1 MIFLFQITFDNDSLL
16 RNTHNKLVVIMIEVI
31 EISKNFGKY
40 QAVSKVSFQV
50 QKSEVLGFLGPN
62 GAGKSTTMK
71 MLTGYFQPSSGDA
84 FICGHSVT
92 KQSIK
97 ARAEIGYLP
106 ESAPSYGEMQVEEFL
121 RFAGKVRGLNGER
134 LNFQIEKVLEETS
147 LKTVRNQLIET
158 LSKGYRQRTCL
169 AQSLLHDP
177 PVLLLDEPTDGLDPN
192 QKHEFRNLISQLKE
206 DRTILVS
213 THILEEVEAI
223 CSRAIILSEG
233 KIVGD
238 GTPEEL
244 LSRSIYHNAINLKIS
259 AQSNQDFQQILQEIP
274 SVEKVEIH
282 GTNHQTLKFLILP
295 KQGKSIL
302 EEVKERLDQNN
313 VKIVEMYVEKGRL
326 DEVFRQ
332 MTRMEAT

>member
-1 MIFLFQITFDNDSLL
+1 
-16 RNTHNKLVVIMIEVI
+16 MIEVI
-31 EISKNFGKY
+31 EISRNFGRF
-40 QAVSKVSFQV
+40 QAVSNVSFQV

-71 MLTGYFQPSSGDA
+71 MLTGYLQPSSGDA
-84 FICGHSVT
+84 LICGHSVT
-92 KQSIK
+92 KQSLK
-97 ARAEIGYLP
+97 ARAKIGYLP

-121 RFAGKVRGLNGER
+121 RFAGKVRGLTGGK
-134 LNFQIEKVLEETS
+134 LNSQIEKVLEDTS
-147 LKTVRNQLIET
+147 LQTVRKQLIET

-192 QKHEFRNLISQLKE
+192 QKYEVRKLISQLKE

-223 CSRAIILSEG
+223 CTRAIILSEG

-244 LSRSIYHNAINLKIS
+244 LSKSVYHNAINLKIS
-259 AQSNQDFQQILQEIP
+259 VKPDQNVQQILLGIP
-274 SVEKVEIH
+274 SVERVEIQSS
-282 GTNHQTLKFLILP
+282 NHQTLSFVVLA
-295 KQGKSIL
+295 KQGQPIL
-302 EEVKERLDQNN
+302 EEVKERLDQQN

-332 MTRMEAT
+332 MTIVEEA

>member
-1 MIFLFQITFDNDSLL
+1 
-16 RNTHNKLVVIMIEVI
+16 MIEVV
-31 EISKNFGKY
+31 EISRNFGRF
-40 QAVSKVSFQV
+40 QAVSNVSFQV

-71 MLTGYFQPSSGDA
+71 MLTGYLQPSSGDA
-84 FICGHSVT
+84 LICGHSVT
-92 KQSIK
+92 KQSLK
-97 ARAEIGYLP
+97 ARAKIGYLP

-121 RFAGKVRGLNGER
+121 RFAGKVRGLTGEK
-134 LNFQIEKVLEETS
+134 LNSQIEKVLEDTS
-147 LKTVRNQLIET
+147 LQTVRKQLIET

-192 QKHEFRNLISQLKE
+192 QKYEVRKLISQLKE

-223 CSRAIILSEG
+223 CTRAIILSEG

-244 LSRSIYHNAINLKIS
+244 LSKSVYHNAINLKIS
-259 AQSNQDFQQILQEIP
+259 VKPNQNVQQILLGIP
-274 SVEKVEIH
+274 SVERVEIQSS
-282 GTNHQTLKFLILP
+282 NHQTLSFVILA
-295 KQGKSIL
+295 KQGQPIL
-302 EEVKERLDQNN
+302 EEVKERLDQQN

-332 MTRMEAT
+332 MTIVEAA

>member
-1 MIFLFQITFDNDSLL
+1 
-16 RNTHNKLVVIMIEVI
+16 MIEVI
-31 EISKNFGKY
+31 EISRNFGKF

-50 QKSEVLGFLGPN
+50 QKGEVLGFLGPN

-71 MLTGYFQPSSGDA
+71 MLTGYLQPSSGDA

-121 RFAGKVRGLNGER
+121 RFAGKVRGLTGEK
-134 LNFQIEKVLEETS
+134 LNSQIEKVLEETS

-192 QKHEFRNLISQLKE
+192 QKHEVRKLISQLKE

-244 LSRSIYHNAINLKIS
+244 LSKSIYHNAINLKIS
-259 AQSNQDFQQILQEIP
+259 AQSNQDFQQILLEIP

-313 VKIVEMYVEKGRL
+313 VKILEMYVEKGRL

-332 MTRMEAT
+332 MTTREAA

>member
-1 MIFLFQITFDNDSLL
+1 
-16 RNTHNKLVVIMIEVI
+16 MIEVV
-31 EISKNFGKY
+31 EISRNFGKF
-40 QAVSKVSFQV
+40 QAVNNVSFQV

-71 MLTGYFQPSSGDA
+71 MLTGYLQPSSGDA
-84 FICGHSVT
+84 LICGHSVT
-92 KQSIK
+92 KQSLK
-97 ARAEIGYLP
+97 ARAKIGYLP

-121 RFAGKVRGLNGER
+121 RFVGKVRGLTGGK
-134 LNFQIEKVLEETS
+134 LNSQIEKVLENTS
-147 LKTVRNQLIET
+147 LETVRKQLIET

-177 PVLLLDEPTDGLDPN
+177 TVLLLDEPTDGLDPN
-192 QKHEFRNLISQLKE
+192 QKYEVRKLISQLKE

-223 CSRAIILSEG
+223 CTRAIILSEG

-244 LSRSIYHNAINLKIS
+244 LSKSVYHNAINLKIS
-259 AQSNQDFQQILQEIP
+259 VKPNQNVQQILLGIP
-274 SVEKVEIH
+274 SVERVESH
-282 GTNHQTLKFLILP
+282 SSNHQTLSFVILA
-295 KQGKSIL
+295 KQGKPIL
-302 EEVKERLDQNN
+302 EEVKERLDQQN
-313 VKIVEMYVEKGRL
+313 VKILEMYVEKGRL

-332 MTRMEAT
+332 MTTVEAA

>member
-1 MIFLFQITFDNDSLL
+1 
-16 RNTHNKLVVIMIEVI
+16 MIEVV
-31 EISKNFGKY
+31 EISRNFGRF
-40 QAVSKVSFQV
+40 QAVSNVSFQV

-71 MLTGYFQPSSGDA
+71 MLTGYLQPSSGDA
-84 FICGHSVT
+84 LICGHSVT
-92 KQSIK
+92 KQSLK
-97 ARAEIGYLP
+97 ARAKIGYLP

-121 RFAGKVRGLNGER
+121 RFAGKVRGLTGGK
-134 LNFQIEKVLEETS
+134 LNSQIEKVIEDTS
-147 LKTVRNQLIET
+147 LETVRKQLIET

-177 PVLLLDEPTDGLDPN
+177 TVLLLDEPTDGLDPN
-192 QKHEFRNLISQLKE
+192 QKFEVRKLISQLKE

-223 CSRAIILSEG
+223 CTRAIILSEG

-244 LSRSIYHNAINLKIS
+244 LSKSVYHNAINLKIS
-259 AQSNQDFQQILQEIP
+259 VKPNQNVQQILLGIP
-274 SVEKVEIH
+274 SIERVEIQSS
-282 GTNHQTLKFLILP
+282 NHQTLSFVILA
-295 KQGKSIL
+295 KQGKPIL
-302 EEVKERLDQNN
+302 EEVKERLDQQNI
-313 VKIVEMYVEKGRL
+313 KIVEMYVEKGRL

-332 MTRMEAT
+332 MTRVEAA

>member
-1 MIFLFQITFDNDSLL
+1 MN
-16 RNTHNKLVVIMIEVI
+16 N
-31 EISKNFGKY
+31 
-40 QAVSKVSFQV
+40 VSFRV

-71 MLTGYFQPSSGDA
+71 MLTGYLQPSSGDA
-84 FICGHSVT
+84 LICGHSVT
-92 KQSIK
+92 KQSLK
-97 ARAEIGYLP
+97 ARAKIGYLP
-106 ESAPSYGEMQVEEFL
+106 ESASSYGEMQVEEFL
-121 RFAGKVRGLNGER
+121 RFAGKVKGLTGGK
-134 LNFQIEKVLEETS
+134 LNSQIEKVLEDTS
-147 LKTVRNQLIET
+147 LKTVRKQLIET

-169 AQSLLHDP
+169 VQSLLHDP

-192 QKHEFRNLISQLKE
+192 QKYEVRKLINQLKA

-223 CSRAIILSEG
+223 CTRAIILSEG

-244 LSRSIYHNAINLKIS
+244 LSKSIYHNAINLKIRVKP
-259 AQSNQDFQQILQEIP
+259 NQNLQQILLGIP
-274 SVEKVEIH
+274 SVEKVEIQSS
-282 GTNHQTLKFLILP
+282 NHQTLSFIILA
-295 KQGKSIL
+295 KQGKLIL

-332 MTRMEAT
+332 MTIMEET

>member
-1 MIFLFQITFDNDSLL
+1 
-16 RNTHNKLVVIMIEVI
+16 MIEVV
-31 EISKNFGKY
+31 EISRNFGKF
-40 QAVSKVSFQV
+40 QAVNNVSFQV

-71 MLTGYFQPSSGDA
+71 MLTGYLQPSSGDA
-84 FICGHSVT
+84 LICGHSVT
-92 KQSIK
+92 KQSLK
-97 ARAEIGYLP
+97 ARAKIGYLP

-121 RFAGKVRGLNGER
+121 RFAGKVRGLTGEK
-134 LNFQIEKVLEETS
+134 LNSQIEKVLEDTS
-147 LKTVRNQLIET
+147 LQTVRKQLIET

-192 QKHEFRNLISQLKE
+192 QKFEVRKLISQLKE

-223 CSRAIILSEG
+223 CTRAIILSEG

-244 LSRSIYHNAINLKIS
+244 LSKSVYHNAINLKIS
-259 AQSNQDFQQILQEIP
+259 VKPNQNVQQILLGIP
-274 SVEKVEIH
+274 SIERVEIQSF
-282 GTNHQTLKFLILP
+282 NHQTLSLVILA
-295 KQGKSIL
+295 KQGKPIL
-302 EEVKERLDQNN
+302 EEVKECLDQNN

-332 MTRMEAT
+332 MTIVEAA

>member
-1 MIFLFQITFDNDSLL
+1 
-16 RNTHNKLVVIMIEVI
+16 MIEVV
-31 EISKNFGKY
+31 EISRNFGKF
-40 QAVSKVSFQV
+40 QAVSNVSFQV

-71 MLTGYFQPSSGDA
+71 MLTGYLQPSSGDA
-84 FICGHSVT
+84 LICGHSVT
-92 KQSIK
+92 KQSLK
-97 ARAEIGYLP
+97 ARAKIGYLP

-121 RFAGKVRGLNGER
+121 RFAGKVRGLTGGK
-134 LNFQIEKVLEETS
+134 LNAQIEKVLEDTS
-147 LKTVRNQLIET
+147 LQTVRKQLIET

-192 QKHEFRNLISQLKE
+192 QKYEVRKLISQLKE

-223 CSRAIILSEG
+223 CTRAIILSEG

-244 LSRSIYHNAINLKIS
+244 LSKSVYHNAINLKIS
-259 AQSNQDFQQILQEIP
+259 VKPDQNVQQILLGIP
-274 SVEKVEIH
+274 SVERVEIQSS
-282 GTNHQTLKFLILP
+282 NHQTLSFVVLA
-295 KQGKSIL
+295 KQGQPIL
-302 EEVKERLDQNN
+302 EEVKERLDQQN

-332 MTRMEAT
+332 MTIVEAA

>member
-1 MIFLFQITFDNDSLL
+1 
-16 RNTHNKLVVIMIEVI
+16 MIEVV
-31 EISKNFGKY
+31 EISRNFGRF
-40 QAVSKVSFQV
+40 QAVNNVSFQV

-71 MLTGYFQPSSGDA
+71 MLTGYLQPSSGDA
-84 FICGHSVT
+84 LICGHSVT
-92 KQSIK
+92 KQSLK
-97 ARAEIGYLP
+97 ARAKIGYLP

-121 RFAGKVRGLNGER
+121 RFAGKVRGLTGEK
-134 LNFQIEKVLEETS
+134 LNSQIEKVLEDTS
-147 LKTVRNQLIET
+147 LQTVRKQLIET

-192 QKHEFRNLISQLKE
+192 QKYEVRKLISQLKE

-223 CSRAIILSEG
+223 CTRAIILSEG

-244 LSRSIYHNAINLKIS
+244 LSKSIYHNAINLKICVKH
-259 AQSNQDFQQILQEIP
+259 NQNVQQILLGIP
-274 SVEKVEIH
+274 SVERVEIH
-282 GTNHQTLKFLILP
+282 GSNHQTLSFVILA
-295 KQGKSIL
+295 KQGKPIL
-302 EEVKERLDQNN
+302 EEVKERLDQHN

-332 MTRMEAT
+332 MTIVEAT

>member
-1 MIFLFQITFDNDSLL
+1 
-16 RNTHNKLVVIMIEVI
+16 MIEVI
-31 EISKNFGKY
+31 EISRNFGRF
-40 QAVSKVSFQV
+40 QAVSNVSFQV

-71 MLTGYFQPSSGDA
+71 MLTGYLQPSSGDA
-84 FICGHSVT
+84 LICGHSVT
-92 KQSIK
+92 KQSLK
-97 ARAEIGYLP
+97 ARAKIGYLP

-121 RFAGKVRGLNGER
+121 RFAGKVRGLTGEK
-134 LNFQIEKVLEETS
+134 LNSQIEKVLEDTS
-147 LKTVRNQLIET
+147 LQTVRKQLIET

-192 QKHEFRNLISQLKE
+192 QKYEVRKLISQLKE

-223 CSRAIILSEG
+223 CTRAIILSEG

-244 LSRSIYHNAINLKIS
+244 LSKSVYHNAINLKIS
-259 AQSNQDFQQILQEIP
+259 VKPNQNVQQILLGIP
-274 SVEKVEIH
+274 SVERVEIQSS
-282 GTNHQTLKFLILP
+282 NHQTLSFVILA
-295 KQGKSIL
+295 KQGQPIL
-302 EEVKERLDQNN
+302 EEVKERLDQQN

-332 MTRMEAT
+332 MTIVEAA

>member
-1 MIFLFQITFDNDSLL
+1 
-16 RNTHNKLVVIMIEVI
+16 MIEVI
-31 EISKNFGKY
+31 EISRNFGRF
-40 QAVSKVSFQV
+40 QAVSNVSFQV

-71 MLTGYFQPSSGDA
+71 MLTGYLQPSSGDA
-84 FICGHSVT
+84 LICGHSVT
-92 KQSIK
+92 KQSLK
-97 ARAEIGYLP
+97 ARAKIGYLP

-121 RFAGKVRGLNGER
+121 RFAGKVRGLTGGK
-134 LNFQIEKVLEETS
+134 LNSQIEKVLEDTS
-147 LKTVRNQLIET
+147 LQTVRKQLIET

-192 QKHEFRNLISQLKE
+192 QKYEVRKLISQLKE

-223 CSRAIILSEG
+223 CTRAIILSEG

-244 LSRSIYHNAINLKIS
+244 LSKSVYHNAINLKIS
-259 AQSNQDFQQILQEIP
+259 VKPNQNVQQILLGIP
-274 SVEKVEIH
+274 SVERVEIQSS
-282 GTNHQTLKFLILP
+282 NHQTLSFVILA
-295 KQGKSIL
+295 KQGQPIL
-302 EEVKERLDQNN
+302 EEVKEHLDQQN

-332 MTRMEAT
+332 MTIVEAA

>member
-1 MIFLFQITFDNDSLL
+1 
-16 RNTHNKLVVIMIEVI
+16 MIEVI
-31 EISKNFGKY
+31 EISRNFGRF
-40 QAVSKVSFQV
+40 QAVSNVSFQV

-71 MLTGYFQPSSGDA
+71 MLTGYLQPSSGDA
-84 FICGHSVT
+84 LICGHSVT
-92 KQSIK
+92 KQSLK
-97 ARAEIGYLP
+97 ARAKIGYLP

-121 RFAGKVRGLNGER
+121 RFAGKVRGLTGEK
-134 LNFQIEKVLEETS
+134 LNSQIDKVLEDTS
-147 LKTVRNQLIET
+147 LQTVRKQLIET

-177 PVLLLDEPTDGLDPN
+177 LVLLLDEPTDGLDPN
-192 QKHEFRNLISQLKE
+192 QKYEVRKLISQLKE

-223 CSRAIILSEG
+223 CTRAIILSEG

-244 LSRSIYHNAINLKIS
+244 LSKSVYHNAINLKIS
-259 AQSNQDFQQILQEIP
+259 VKPNQNVQQILLGIP
-274 SVEKVEIH
+274 SVQRVEIQSS
-282 GTNHQTLKFLILP
+282 NYQTLSFVVLA
-295 KQGKSIL
+295 KQGQPIL
-302 EEVKERLDQNN
+302 EEVKERLDQQN

-332 MTRMEAT
+332 MTIVEAA

>member
-1 MIFLFQITFDNDSLL
+1 
-16 RNTHNKLVVIMIEVI
+16 MIEVI
-31 EISKNFGKY
+31 EISRNFGRF
-40 QAVSKVSFQV
+40 QAVSNVSFQV

-71 MLTGYFQPSSGDA
+71 MLTGYLQPSSGDA
-84 FICGHSVT
+84 LICGHSVT
-92 KQSIK
+92 KQSLK
-97 ARAEIGYLP
+97 ARAKIGYLP

-121 RFAGKVRGLNGER
+121 RFAGKVRGLTGEK
-134 LNFQIEKVLEETS
+134 LNSQIEKVLEDTS
-147 LKTVRNQLIET
+147 LQTVRKQLIET

-192 QKHEFRNLISQLKE
+192 QKYEVRKLISQLKE

-223 CSRAIILSEG
+223 CTRAIILSEG

-244 LSRSIYHNAINLKIS
+244 LSKSVYHNAINLKIS
-259 AQSNQDFQQILQEIP
+259 VKPDQNVQQILLGIP
-274 SVEKVEIH
+274 SVERVEIQSS
-282 GTNHQTLKFLILP
+282 NHQTLSFVILA
-295 KQGKSIL
+295 KQGQPIL
-302 EEVKERLDQNN
+302 EEVKERLDQQN

-332 MTRMEAT
+332 MTIVEAA

>member
-1 MIFLFQITFDNDSLL
+1 
-16 RNTHNKLVVIMIEVI
+16 MIEAI
-31 EISKNFGKY
+31 EISRSFGRF
-40 QAVSKVSFQV
+40 QAVNNVSFKV

-71 MLTGYFQPSSGDA
+71 MLTGYLQPSSGDA
-84 FICGHSVT
+84 LICGHSVT
-92 KQSIK
+92 KQSLK
-97 ARAEIGYLP
+97 ARAKIGYLP

-121 RFAGKVRGLNGER
+121 RFAGKVRGLTGEK
-134 LNFQIEKVLEETS
+134 LNSQIEKVLEDTS
-147 LKTVRNQLIET
+147 LQTVRKQLIET

-192 QKHEFRNLISQLKE
+192 QKFEVRKLISQLKE

-223 CSRAIILSEG
+223 CTRAIILSEG

-244 LSRSIYHNAINLKIS
+244 LSKSVYHNAINLKIS
-259 AQSNQDFQQILQEIP
+259 VKPNQNVQQILLGIP
-274 SVEKVEIH
+274 SVERVEIQSS
-282 GTNHQTLKFLILP
+282 NHQTLSFVILA
-295 KQGKSIL
+295 KQGQPIL
-302 EEVKERLDQNN
+302 EEVKERLDQQNI
-313 VKIVEMYVEKGRL
+313 KIVEMYVEKGRL

-332 MTRMEAT
+332 MTIVEAA

>member
-1 MIFLFQITFDNDSLL
+1 
-16 RNTHNKLVVIMIEVI
+16 MIEVI
-31 EISKNFGKY
+31 EISRNFGRF
-40 QAVSKVSFQV
+40 QAVSNVSFQV

-71 MLTGYFQPSSGDA
+71 MLTGYLQPSSGDA
-84 FICGHSVT
+84 LICGHSVT
-92 KQSIK
+92 KQSLK
-97 ARAEIGYLP
+97 ARAKIGYLP

-121 RFAGKVRGLNGER
+121 RFAGKVRGLTGGK
-134 LNFQIEKVLEETS
+134 LNSQIEKVLEDTS
-147 LKTVRNQLIET
+147 LQTVRKQLIET

-192 QKHEFRNLISQLKE
+192 QKYEVRKLISQLKE

-223 CSRAIILSEG
+223 CTRAIILSEG

-244 LSRSIYHNAINLKIS
+244 LSKSVYHNAINLKIS
-259 AQSNQDFQQILQEIP
+259 VKPDQNVQQILLGIP
-274 SVEKVEIH
+274 SVERVEIQSS
-282 GTNHQTLKFLILP
+282 NHQTLSFVILA
-295 KQGKSIL
+295 KQGQPIL
-302 EEVKERLDQNN
+302 EEVKERLDQQN

-332 MTRMEAT
+332 MTIVEAA

>member
-1 MIFLFQITFDNDSLL
+1 
-16 RNTHNKLVVIMIEVI
+16 MIEVI
-31 EISKNFGKY
+31 EISRNFGRF
-40 QAVSKVSFQV
+40 QAVSNVSFQV

-71 MLTGYFQPSSGDA
+71 MLTGYLQPSSGDA
-84 FICGHSVT
+84 LICGHSVT
-92 KQSIK
+92 KQSLK
-97 ARAEIGYLP
+97 ARAKIGYLP

-121 RFAGKVRGLNGER
+121 RFAGKVRGLTGGK
-134 LNFQIEKVLEETS
+134 LNSQIEKVLEDTS
-147 LKTVRNQLIET
+147 LQTVRKQLIET

-192 QKHEFRNLISQLKE
+192 QKYEVRKLISQLKE

-223 CSRAIILSEG
+223 CTRAIILSEG

-244 LSRSIYHNAINLKIS
+244 LSKSVYHNAINLKIS
-259 AQSNQDFQQILQEIP
+259 VKPDQNVQQILLGIP
-274 SVEKVEIH
+274 SVERVEIQSS
-282 GTNHQTLKFLILP
+282 NYQTLSFVVLA
-295 KQGKSIL
+295 KQGQPIL
-302 EEVKERLDQNN
+302 EEVKERLDQQN

-332 MTRMEAT
+332 MTIVEAA

>member
-1 MIFLFQITFDNDSLL
+1 
-16 RNTHNKLVVIMIEVI
+16 MIEVI
-31 EISKNFGKY
+31 EISRNFGKF
-40 QAVSKVSFQV
+40 QAVNKVSFQV
-50 QKSEVLGFLGPN
+50 RKSEVLGFLGPN

-71 MLTGYFQPSSGDA
+71 MLTGYLQPSSGDA
-84 FICGHSVT
+84 LICGLSVT

-97 ARAEIGYLP
+97 ARAQIGYLP

-121 RFAGKVRGLNGER
+121 RFAGKVRRLKGKR
-134 LNFQIEKVLEETS
+134 LNSQIEKVLEETS

-169 AQSLLHDP
+169 AQALLHDP

-192 QKHEFRNLISQLKE
+192 QKHEVRKLINQLKQ

-223 CSRAIILSEG
+223 CSRAIIISEG

-238 GTPEEL
+238 GTPKDL

-259 AQSNQDFQQILQEIP
+259 AQSNQDVQQILLGIP
-274 SVEKVEIH
+274 SVDKVEIH
-282 GTNHQTLKFLILP
+282 GSNRQTLGFVILA
-295 KQGKSIL
+295 KQGKPIL

-313 VKIVEMYVEKGRL
+313 VKIAEIHVEKGRL

-332 MTRMEAT
+332 MTAMEAL

>member
-1 MIFLFQITFDNDSLL
+1 
-16 RNTHNKLVVIMIEVI
+16 MIEVI
-31 EISKNFGKY
+31 EISRNFGKL
-40 QAVSKVSFQV
+40 QAVNKVSFQV
-50 QKSEVLGFLGPN
+50 RKSEVLGFLGPN

-71 MLTGYFQPSSGDA
+71 MLTGYLQPSSGDA
-84 FICGHSVT
+84 LICGLSVT

-97 ARAEIGYLP
+97 ARAQIGYLP

-121 RFAGKVRGLNGER
+121 RFAGKVRKLKGKR
-134 LNFQIEKVLEETS
+134 LNSQIEKVLEETS

-169 AQSLLHDP
+169 AQALLHDP

-192 QKHEFRNLISQLKE
+192 QKHEVRKLINQLKQ

-238 GTPEEL
+238 GTPKDL

-259 AQSNQDFQQILQEIP
+259 AQSNQDVQQILLGIP
-274 SVEKVEIH
+274 SVDKVEIH
-282 GTNHQTLKFLILP
+282 GSNRQTLGFVILA
-295 KQGKSIL
+295 KQGKPIL

-313 VKIVEMYVEKGRL
+313 VKIAEIHVEKGRL

-332 MTRMEAT
+332 MTAMEAL

>member
-1 MIFLFQITFDNDSLL
+1 
-16 RNTHNKLVVIMIEVI
+16 MIEVVK
-31 EISKNFGKY
+31 ISRNFGRF
-40 QAVSKVSFQV
+40 QAVSNVSFQV

-71 MLTGYFQPSSGDA
+71 MLTGYLQPSSGDA
-84 FICGHSVT
+84 LICGHSVT

-97 ARAEIGYLP
+97 ARAKIGYLP

-121 RFAGKVRGLNGER
+121 RFAGKVRGLTGEK
-134 LNFQIEKVLEETS
+134 LNSQIEKVLEDTS
-147 LKTVRNQLIET
+147 LQTVRKQLIET

-192 QKHEFRNLISQLKE
+192 QKFEVRKLISQLKE

-223 CSRAIILSEG
+223 CTRAIILSEG

-244 LSRSIYHNAINLKIS
+244 LSKSIYHNAINLKIS
-259 AQSNQDFQQILQEIP
+259 VKPNQNVQQILLGIP
-274 SVEKVEIH
+274 SVERVEIQSS
-282 GTNHQTLKFLILP
+282 NHQTLSFVILA
-295 KQGKSIL
+295 KQGQPIL
-302 EEVKERLDQNN
+302 EEVKERLDQQNI
-313 VKIVEMYVEKGRL
+313 KIVEMYVEKGRL

-332 MTRMEAT
+332 MTTVEAA

>member
-1 MIFLFQITFDNDSLL
+1 
-16 RNTHNKLVVIMIEVI
+16 MIEVI
-31 EISKNFGKY
+31 EISRNFGKF

-71 MLTGYFQPSSGDA
+71 MLTGYLQPSSGDA

-121 RFAGKVRGLNGER
+121 RFAGKVRGLTGER
-134 LNFQIEKVLEETS
+134 LNSQIEKVLEETS

-177 PVLLLDEPTDGLDPN
+177 PVLLFPN
-192 QKHEFRNLISQLKE
+192 QKHEVRKLISQLKE

-244 LSRSIYHNAINLKIS
+244 LSKSIYHNAINLKIS
-259 AQSNQDFQQILQEIP
+259 VQSNQDVQGILQGIP
-274 SVEKVEIH
+274 SVEKVEIQSS
-282 GTNHQTLKFLILP
+282 NHQTLSFVILA
-295 KQGKSIL
+295 KQGQPIL
-302 EEVKERLDQNN
+302 EEVKERLDQQN

-332 MTRMEAT
+332 MTLVEAA

>member
-1 MIFLFQITFDNDSLL
+1 
-16 RNTHNKLVVIMIEVI
+16 MIEVI
-31 EISKNFGKY
+31 EISRNFGRF
-40 QAVSKVSFQV
+40 QAVSNVSFQV

-71 MLTGYFQPSSGDA
+71 MLTGYLQPSSGDA
-84 FICGHSVT
+84 LICGHSVT
-92 KQSIK
+92 KQSLK
-97 ARAEIGYLP
+97 ARAKIGYLP

-121 RFAGKVRGLNGER
+121 RFAGKVRGLTGEK
-134 LNFQIEKVLEETS
+134 LNSQIEKVLEDTS
-147 LKTVRNQLIET
+147 LQTVRKQLIET

-192 QKHEFRNLISQLKE
+192 QKFEVRKLISQLKE

-223 CSRAIILSEG
+223 CTRAIILSEG

-244 LSRSIYHNAINLKIS
+244 LSKSVYHNAINLKIS
-259 AQSNQDFQQILQEIP
+259 VKPNQNVQQILLGIP
-274 SVEKVEIH
+274 SVERVEIRSS
-282 GTNHQTLKFLILP
+282 NYQTLSFVVLT
-295 KQGKSIL
+295 KQGQPIL
-302 EEVKERLDQNN
+302 EEVKERLDQQN

-332 MTRMEAT
+332 MTIVEAA

>member
-1 MIFLFQITFDNDSLL
+1 
-16 RNTHNKLVVIMIEVI
+16 MIEVI
-31 EISKNFGKY
+31 EISRNFGRF
-40 QAVSKVSFQV
+40 QAVSNVSFQV

-71 MLTGYFQPSSGDA
+71 MLTGYLQPSSGDA
-84 FICGHSVT
+84 LICGHSVT
-92 KQSIK
+92 KQSLK
-97 ARAEIGYLP
+97 ARAKIGYLP

-121 RFAGKVRGLNGER
+121 RFAGKVRGLTGGK
-134 LNFQIEKVLEETS
+134 LNSQIEKVLEDTS
-147 LKTVRNQLIET
+147 LQTVRKQLIET

-192 QKHEFRNLISQLKE
+192 QKYEVRKLISQLKE

-223 CSRAIILSEG
+223 CTRAIILSEG

-244 LSRSIYHNAINLKIS
+244 LSKSVYHNAINLKIS
-259 AQSNQDFQQILQEIP
+259 VKPDQNVQRILLGIP
-274 SVEKVEIH
+274 SVERVEIQSS
-282 GTNHQTLKFLILP
+282 NHQTLSFVVLA
-295 KQGKSIL
+295 KQGQPIL
-302 EEVKERLDQNN
+302 EEVKERLDQQN

-332 MTRMEAT
+332 MTIVEAA

>member
-1 MIFLFQITFDNDSLL
+1 
-16 RNTHNKLVVIMIEVI
+16 MIEVV
-31 EISKNFGKY
+31 EISRNFGKF
-40 QAVSKVSFQV
+40 QAVSNVSFQV

-71 MLTGYFQPSSGDA
+71 MLTGYLQPSSGDA
-84 FICGHSVT
+84 LICGHSVT
-92 KQSIK
+92 KQSLK
-97 ARAEIGYLP
+97 ARAKIGYLP

-121 RFAGKVRGLNGER
+121 RFAGKVRGLTGEK
-134 LNFQIEKVLEETS
+134 LNSQIEKVLEDTS
-147 LKTVRNQLIET
+147 LQTVRKQLIET

-192 QKHEFRNLISQLKE
+192 QKYEVRKLISQLKE

-223 CSRAIILSEG
+223 CTRAIILSEG

-244 LSRSIYHNAINLKIS
+244 LSKSVYHNAINLKIS
-259 AQSNQDFQQILQEIP
+259 VKPNQNVQQILLGIP
-274 SVEKVEIH
+274 SVERVEIQSS
-282 GTNHQTLKFLILP
+282 NYQTLSFVVLA
-295 KQGKSIL
+295 KQGQPIL
-302 EEVKERLDQNN
+302 EEVKEHLDQQN

-332 MTRMEAT
+332 MTIVEAA

>member
-1 MIFLFQITFDNDSLL
+1 
-16 RNTHNKLVVIMIEVI
+16 MIEVI
-31 EISKNFGKY
+31 EISRNFERF
-40 QAVSKVSFQV
+40 QAVSNVSFQV
-50 QKSEVLGFLGPN
+50 QKCEVLGFLGAN

-71 MLTGYFQPSSGDA
+71 MLTGYLQPSSGDA
-84 FICGHSVT
+84 LICGHSVT
-92 KQSIK
+92 KQSLK
-97 ARAEIGYLP
+97 ARAKIGYLP

-121 RFAGKVRGLNGER
+121 RFAGKVRGLTGGK
-134 LNFQIEKVLEETS
+134 LNSQIEKVLEDTS
-147 LKTVRNQLIET
+147 LQTVRKQLIET

-192 QKHEFRNLISQLKE
+192 QKYEVRKLISQLKE

-223 CSRAIILSEG
+223 CTRAIILSEG

-244 LSRSIYHNAINLKIS
+244 LSKSVYHNAINLKIS
-259 AQSNQDFQQILQEIP
+259 VKPNPNVQQILLGIP
-274 SVEKVEIH
+274 SVERVEIQSS
-282 GTNHQTLKFLILP
+282 NHQTLSFVILA
-295 KQGKSIL
+295 KQGQPIL
-302 EEVKERLDQNN
+302 EEVKERLDQQN

-332 MTRMEAT
+332 MTIVEAA

>member
-1 MIFLFQITFDNDSLL
+1 
-16 RNTHNKLVVIMIEVI
+16 MIEVI
-31 EISKNFGKY
+31 EISRNFGRF
-40 QAVSKVSFQV
+40 QAVSNVSFQV

-71 MLTGYFQPSSGDA
+71 MLTGYLQPSSGDA
-84 FICGHSVT
+84 LICGHSVT
-92 KQSIK
+92 KQSLK
-97 ARAEIGYLP
+97 ARAKIGYLP

-121 RFAGKVRGLNGER
+121 RFAGKVRGLTGEK
-134 LNFQIEKVLEETS
+134 LNSQNDKVLEDTS
-147 LKTVRNQLIET
+147 LQTVRKQLIET

-192 QKHEFRNLISQLKE
+192 QKYEVRKLISQLKE
-206 DRTILVS
+206 DRTILIS

-223 CSRAIILSEG
+223 CTRAIILSEG

-244 LSRSIYHNAINLKIS
+244 LSKSVYHNAINLKIS
-259 AQSNQDFQQILQEIP
+259 VKPDQNVQRILLGIP
-274 SVEKVEIH
+274 SVERVEIQSS
-282 GTNHQTLKFLILP
+282 NYQTLSFVVLA
-295 KQGKSIL
+295 KQGQPIL
-302 EEVKERLDQNN
+302 EEVKERLDQQN

-332 MTRMEAT
+332 MTIVEAA

>member
-1 MIFLFQITFDNDSLL
+1 
-16 RNTHNKLVVIMIEVI
+16 MIEVV
-31 EISKNFGKY
+31 EISKNFGKF
-40 QAVSKVSFQV
+40 QAVSNVSFQV

-71 MLTGYFQPSSGDA
+71 MLTGYLQPSSGDA
-84 FICGHSVT
+84 LICGHSVT
-92 KQSIK
+92 KQSLK
-97 ARAEIGYLP
+97 ARAKIGYLP

-121 RFAGKVRGLNGER
+121 RFAGKVRGLTGGK
-134 LNFQIEKVLEETS
+134 LNSQIEKVLEDTS
-147 LKTVRNQLIET
+147 LQNVSKQLIET

-192 QKHEFRNLISQLKE
+192 QKFEVRKLISQLKE

-223 CSRAIILSEG
+223 CTRAIILSEG

-244 LSRSIYHNAINLKIS
+244 LSKSVYHNAINLKIS
-259 AQSNQDFQQILQEIP
+259 VKPNQNVQQILLGIP
-274 SVEKVEIH
+274 SVERVEIQSS
-282 GTNHQTLKFLILP
+282 NYQTLSFVVLA
-295 KQGKSIL
+295 KQGQPIL
-302 EEVKERLDQNN
+302 EEVKELLDQQN

-332 MTRMEAT
+332 MTIVEAA

>member
-1 MIFLFQITFDNDSLL
+1 
-16 RNTHNKLVVIMIEVI
+16 MIEVV
-31 EISKNFGKY
+31 EISRNFGRF
-40 QAVSKVSFQV
+40 QAVSNVSFQV

-71 MLTGYFQPSSGDA
+71 MLTGYLQPSSGDA
-84 FICGHSVT
+84 LICGHSVT
-92 KQSIK
+92 KQSLK
-97 ARAEIGYLP
+97 ARAKIGYLP

-121 RFAGKVRGLNGER
+121 RFAGKVRGLTGEK
-134 LNFQIEKVLEETS
+134 LNSQIEKVLEDTS
-147 LKTVRNQLIET
+147 LQTVRKQLIET

-192 QKHEFRNLISQLKE
+192 QKYEVRKLISQLKE

-223 CSRAIILSEG
+223 CTRAIILSEG

-244 LSRSIYHNAINLKIS
+244 LSKSVYHNAINLKIRVKPD
-259 AQSNQDFQQILQEIP
+259 QNVQRILLGIP
-274 SVEKVEIH
+274 SVERVEIQSS
-282 GTNHQTLKFLILP
+282 NYQTLSFVVLA
-295 KQGKSIL
+295 KQGQPIL
-302 EEVKERLDQNN
+302 EEVKERLDQQN

-332 MTRMEAT
+332 MTIVEAA

>member
-1 MIFLFQITFDNDSLL
+1 
-16 RNTHNKLVVIMIEVI
+16 MIEVI
-31 EISKNFGKY
+31 EISRNFGKF
-40 QAVSKVSFQV
+40 QAVNKVSFQV
-50 QKSEVLGFLGPN
+50 RKSEVLGFLGPN

-71 MLTGYFQPSSGDA
+71 MLTGYLQPSSGDA
-84 FICGHSVT
+84 LICGLSVT

-97 ARAEIGYLP
+97 ARAQIGYLP

-121 RFAGKVRGLNGER
+121 RFAGKVRRLKGKR
-134 LNFQIEKVLEETS
+134 LNSQIEKVLEETS

-169 AQSLLHDP
+169 AQALLHDP

-244 LSRSIYHNAINLKIS
+244 LSKSIYHNAINLKIS

>member
-1 MIFLFQITFDNDSLL
+1 
-16 RNTHNKLVVIMIEVI
+16 MIEVI
-31 EISKNFGKY
+31 EISRNFGKF
-40 QAVSKVSFQV
+40 QAVSNVSFQV

-71 MLTGYFQPSSGDA
+71 MLTGYLHPSSGDA
-84 FICGHSVT
+84 LICGHSVT
-92 KQSIK
+92 KQSLK
-97 ARAEIGYLP
+97 ARAKIGYLP

-121 RFAGKVRGLNGER
+121 RFAGKVRGLTGGK
-134 LNFQIEKVLEETS
+134 LNSQIEKVIEDAALE
-147 LKTVRNQLIET
+147 TVRKQLIET

-192 QKHEFRNLISQLKE
+192 QKYEVRKLISQLKA

-223 CSRAIILSEG
+223 CTRVIILSEG

-244 LSRSIYHNAINLKIS
+244 LSKSIYHNAINLKIS
-259 AQSNQDFQQILQEIP
+259 VKPNQNVQQILLGIP
-274 SVEKVEIH
+274 SVERVEIQSS
-282 GTNHQTLKFLILP
+282 NHQTLSFVILA
-295 KQGKSIL
+295 KQGQPIL
-302 EEVKERLDQNN
+302 EEVKERLYQHN

-332 MTRMEAT
+332 MTIVEAA

>member
-1 MIFLFQITFDNDSLL
+1 
-16 RNTHNKLVVIMIEVI
+16 MIEVV
-31 EISKNFGKY
+31 EISRNFGKF
-40 QAVSKVSFQV
+40 QAVSNVSFQV

-71 MLTGYFQPSSGDA
+71 MLTGYLQPSSGDA
-84 FICGHSVT
+84 LICGHSVT
-92 KQSIK
+92 KQSLK
-97 ARAEIGYLP
+97 ARAKIGYLP

-121 RFAGKVRGLNGER
+121 RFAGKVRGLTGGK
-134 LNFQIEKVLEETS
+134 LNSQIEKVLEDTS
-147 LKTVRNQLIET
+147 LQTVRKQLIET

-192 QKHEFRNLISQLKE
+192 QKYEVRKLISQLKE

-223 CSRAIILSEG
+223 CTRAIILSEG

-244 LSRSIYHNAINLKIS
+244 LSKSVYHNAINLKIS
-259 AQSNQDFQQILQEIP
+259 VKPDQNVQRILLGIP
-274 SVEKVEIH
+274 SVERVEIQSS
-282 GTNHQTLKFLILP
+282 NHQTLSFVILA
-295 KQGKSIL
+295 KQGQPIL
-302 EEVKERLDQNN
+302 EEVKESLDQQN

-332 MTRMEAT
+332 MTIVEAA

>member
-1 MIFLFQITFDNDSLL
+1 
-16 RNTHNKLVVIMIEVI
+16 MIEVI
-31 EISKNFGKY
+31 EISRNFGRF
-40 QAVSKVSFQV
+40 QAVSNVSFQV

-71 MLTGYFQPSSGDA
+71 MLTGYLQPSSGDA
-84 FICGHSVT
+84 LICGHSVT
-92 KQSIK
+92 KQSLK
-97 ARAEIGYLP
+97 ARAKIGYLP

-121 RFAGKVRGLNGER
+121 RFVGKVRGLTGEK
-134 LNFQIEKVLEETS
+134 LNSQIEKVLEDTS
-147 LKTVRNQLIET
+147 LQTVRKQLIET

-192 QKHEFRNLISQLKE
+192 QKFEVRKLISQLKE

-223 CSRAIILSEG
+223 CTRAIILSEG

-244 LSRSIYHNAINLKIS
+244 LSKSIYHNAINLKIS
-259 AQSNQDFQQILQEIP
+259 VKPNQNVQQILLGIP
-274 SVEKVEIH
+274 SVERVEIQSS
-282 GTNHQTLKFLILP
+282 NHQTLSFVILA
-295 KQGKSIL
+295 KQGQPIL
-302 EEVKERLDQNN
+302 EEVKERLDQQNI
-313 VKIVEMYVEKGRL
+313 KIVEMYVEKGRL

-332 MTRMEAT
+332 MTIVEAA